1 MAATLFLVFEAFRFS
16 WLGRTETSVH
26 PDCNICFTFSVGL
39 AGSVELLHQRG
50 RGRPRYS
57 RSGDRR
63 YRKEGPALSR
73 RTLLT

>member
-39 AGSVELLHQRG
+39 AGASSCCTSADVDVRG
-50 RGRPRYS
+50 TAGLETDATAKK
-57 RSGDRR
+57 DRR
-63 YRKEGPALSR
+63 YREGPS
-73 RTLLT
+73 